1 PAPSANIS
9 QAYTNPDGISR
20 GGCTYCGFCARFG
33 CMVGAKA
40 QPSSLLLP
48 IIQKRQ
54 NVSVR
59 TGAWVRRILLVP
71 APKSAARGVSY
82 VDAAGQEV
90 FQPASLVF
98 LASWT
103 FNNTRLLL
111 LSGIGEP
118 YHPATGR
125 GTLGSNLTH
134 QVTVPSA
141 TAGFAGEH
149 LAYKTNLM
157 DLDPVYKDA
166 LGDPLLRLTMDWRD
180 NERKMVGFA
189 TPIAVDLARA
199 MGARQ
204 INPFP
209 GLGSYDATRYNSTHV
224 QGRSEEHTSEL

>member
-1 PAPSANIS
+1 
-9 QAYTNPDGISR
+9 
-20 GGCTYCGFCARFG
+20 
-33 CMVGAKA
+33 MVGAKA

-59 TGAWVRRILLVP
+59 TGAWVRRILLDP

-118 YHPATGR
+118 YHPAT
-125 GTLGSNLTH
+125 
-134 QVTVPSA
+134 
-141 TAGFAGEH
+141 
-149 LAYKTNLM
+149 
-157 DLDPVYKDA
+157 
-166 LGDPLLRLTMDWRD
+166 
-180 NERKMVGFA
+180 
-189 TPIAVDLARA
+189 
-199 MGARQ
+199 
-204 INPFP
+204 
-209 GLGSYDATRYNSTHV
+209 
-224 QGRSEEHTSEL
+224 RSEEHTSELQSRGHLVCRLLLEKKKHNNNKQKCNLTRYGHST